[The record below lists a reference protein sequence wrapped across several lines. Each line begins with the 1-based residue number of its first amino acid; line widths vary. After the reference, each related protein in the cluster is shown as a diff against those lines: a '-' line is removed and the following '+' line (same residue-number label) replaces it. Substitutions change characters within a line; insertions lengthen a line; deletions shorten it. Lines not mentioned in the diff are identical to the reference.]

1 MRPTVESVRLQ
12 LLLMVVTAAVLAVGC
27 GEGSVLESSTGPSS
41 TLSASAALADDG
53 DGVVMASSAGEADT
67 LKKGGTGN
75 GNGDGG
81 GPGRSHEAKV
91 VGFVSDKSGDTLTVR
106 GTTVVAGSGALIRHG
121 NRTLTMGDI
130 HGGDHVQARGEMDG
144 ATLVAVEIKVQ
155 DTGRDNDGDE
165 DDDDDGDET
174 ELEGTISDL
183 SSAGNCPAV
192 TFMIGGRKVT
202 TSASTTF
209 DDVSCANLANNARVE
224 VEGIK
229 QADGSVLATR
239 VELESGPDEVEGTV
253 FEFSGSGSCP
263 SATFKVGATALSA
276 TKVTTTNSTTFS
288 GVSCA
293 TLANGAKVEVEGNK
307 QGDGSIT
314 AASVE
319 LK

>member
-1 MRPTVESVRLQ
+1 MRPTVESVRLH
-12 LLLMVVTAAVLAVGC
+12 LLLMVVAAAVLAVGC
-27 GEGSVLESSTGPSS
+27 GEGNVLESSTGPSS
-41 TLSASAALADDG
+41 TLSASTALEGEG
-53 DGVVMASSAGEADT
+53 DGVAMASSTGEADT
-67 LKKGGTGN
+67 LKKGGN
-75 GNGDGG
+75 GDGDGG

-91 VGFVSDKSGDTLTVR
+91 VGFVSEKSGDTLTVR

-121 NRTLTMGDI
+121 NRILTMGDI
-130 HGGDHVQARGEMDG
+130 QVGDHVHARGEMDG
-144 ATLVAVEIKVQ
+144 SKLVAVEIKVQ
-155 DTGRDNDGDE
+155 DTDGDD

-174 ELEGTISDL
+174 DLEGTISAL
-183 SSAGNCPAV
+183 SSTGNCPVV
-192 TFMIGGRKVT
+192 TFMIGSTKVT

-239 VELESGPDEVEGTV
+239 VELESGPDEVVGTV

-263 SATFKVGATALSA
+263 SATFKVGATANSA

-293 TLANGAKVEVEGNK
+293 TLTNGAKVEVEGNK

>member
-1 MRPTVESVRLQ
+1 
-12 LLLMVVTAAVLAVGC
+12 
-27 GEGSVLESSTGPSS
+27 
-41 TLSASAALADDG
+41 
-53 DGVVMASSAGEADT
+53 
-67 LKKGGTGN
+67 
-75 GNGDGG
+75 
-81 GPGRSHEAKV
+81 
-91 VGFVSDKSGDTLTVR
+91 
-106 GTTVVAGSGALIRHG
+106 VVAGSGALIRHG
-121 NRTLTMGDI
+121 NRTLTMADI
-130 HGGDHVQARGEMDG
+130 HVGDHVQARGEMDG
-144 ATLVAVEIKVQ
+144 STLVAVEIKVQ
-155 DTGRDNDGDE
+155 DRGGDNDGD

-174 ELEGTISDL
+174 ELEGMISGL
-183 SSAGNCPAV
+183 SSTGTCPVV
-192 TFMIGGRKVT
+192 TFMIGSTKVT

-224 VEGIK
+224 VDGIK

-253 FEFSGSGSCP
+253 FESSGSGSCP
-263 SATFKVGATALSA
+263 SATFKVGATANSA

-293 TLANGAKVEVEGNK
+293 TLTNGAKVEVEGNK

>member
-1 MRPTVESVRLQ
+1 MRSKAELVGTRH
-12 LLLMVVTAAVLAVGC
+12 LLLVIVATALLTVGC
-27 GEGSVLESSTGPSS
+27 GESNVLESSTGPSS
-41 TLSASAALADDG
+41 TTLAAYADSTGDG
-53 DGVVMASSAGEADT
+53 DAAAMAASSGEADT
-67 LKKGGTGN
+67 LKKGGNEN
-75 GNGDGG
+75 GHEG

-91 VGFVSDKSGDTLTVR
+91 VGFVSSRSGDTLTV
-106 GTTVVAGSGALIRHG
+106 GSTNVVAGSGAVIRHG
-121 NRTLTMGDI
+121 NRSLTMSDI
-130 HGGDHVQARGEMDG
+130 QVGDHIQARGEMDG
-144 ATLVAVEIKVQ
+144 STLVAVEIKVQ
-155 DTGRDNDGDE
+155 DTGHDNDGDH
-165 DDDDDGDET
+165 DDDDGDET
-174 ELEGTISDL
+174 EIEGTVSDL
-183 SSAGNCPAV
+183 SSTGSCPAV
-192 TFMIGGRKVT
+192 TFMIGSTKVT

-224 VEGIK
+224 VEGIR
-229 QADGSVLATR
+229 QSDGSIAAQR

-263 SATFKVGATALSA
+263 SATFKVGATANSA

-293 TLANGAKVEVEGNK
+293 TLTNGAKVEVEGNK